1 MSVNRDVTVLQE
13 ARVSF
18 CGSAAVL
25 LDAEG
30 PLALAT
36 QERIWR
42 LSDTVRQWEG
52 VVDTQPGM
60 NSLLVVVDSRTA
72 DLEALAARL
81 RETWPGV
88 PSGRIAGRLIE
99 VGVVYGGEGG
109 QDLPEVAA
117 FHKCTPAE
125 VAKLHAEPEYTIFAP
140 GTSPGFGYLFG
151 MDRRLFTPRR
161 QVPVMRALGGGVSI
175 AGIQSNLGKPYV
187 EGSAKVAPTGWYMIG
202 RAPDVPS
209 PFDFDKTPPNL
220 VSLGDR
226 IRFRVD
232 RVET

>member
-13 ARVSF
+13 ARISF
-18 CGSAAVL
+18 CGSAALL

-42 LSDTVRQWEG
+42 LSDKARQWDG

-60 NSLLVVVDSRTA
+60 NSLLVVADSKTA
-72 DLEALAARL
+72 DLEALAVRL
-81 RETWPGV
+81 RETWPTV

-117 FHKCTPAE
+117 FLKSTPAE
-125 VAKLHAEPEYTIFAP
+125 IARLHATPEYTIFAP

-151 MDRRLFTPRR
+151 MDPRLFTPRR

-175 AGIQSNLGKPYV
+175 AGVQSNLGKPYV
-187 EGSAKVAPTGWYMIG
+187 EGSAKAVPTGWYMIG

-209 PFDFDKTPPNL
+209 PFDLDKSPPNL

-226 IRFRVD
+226 ICFRVD
-232 RVET
+232 RVEA

>member
-1 MSVNRDVTVLQE
+1 MSVNCDVTVLQA
-13 ARVSF
+13 ARVSY

-42 LSDTVRQWEG
+42 LSDKVRQWNG

-60 NSLLVVVDSRTA
+60 NSLLVVVDPRTG
-72 DLEALAARL
+72 DLEILAARL
-81 RETWPGV
+81 RETWPRV
-88 PSGRIAGRLIE
+88 PSGRTAGRLIE

-117 FHKCTPAE
+117 FHKCTQE
-125 VAKLHAEPEYTIFAP
+125 DVARLHAAPEYTIFAP
-140 GTSPGFGYLFG
+140 GVTLGFGYLFG
-151 MDRRLFTPRR
+151 MDPRLFTPRR
-161 QVPVMRALGGGVSI
+161 QVPVVRALGGGVSI

-187 EGSAKVAPTGWYMIG
+187 EGSAKSAPTGWYMIG
-202 RAPDVPS
+202 RAPEVPS

-232 RVET
+232 KVEA

>member
-1 MSVNRDVTVLQE
+1 MTVNRDVTVLQE
-13 ARVSF
+13 ARVSY

-42 LSDTVRQWEG
+42 LSEMVRELEG

-60 NSLLVVVDSRTA
+60 NSLLVLIDSKTG

-81 RETWPGV
+81 RETWPTV
-88 PSGRIAGRLIE
+88 PSGRLAGRLIE
-99 VGVVYGGEGG
+99 VGVIYGGEGG

-117 FHKCTPAE
+117 FHKCTPGD
-125 VAKLHAEPEYTIFAP
+125 VAKLHAAPEYTIFAP
-140 GTSPGFGYLFG
+140 GVTVGFGYLFG
-151 MDRRLFTPRR
+151 MDPRLFTPRR

-187 EGSAKVAPTGWYMIG
+187 EGSAKSAPTGWYMIG
-202 RAPDVPS
+202 RAPAVPS
-209 PFDFDKTPPNL
+209 AFDFDKNPPNL

-226 IRFRVD
+226 IRFRVE
-232 RVET
+232 RVEA